1 MSLHRRFRLVISP
14 FVLVIAACSSKDR
27 RPPPPPPP
35 VAPQL
40 AHGTQA
46 DLARELDEAEHR
58 GTWQE
63 VKRRWQGQ
71 RLRWTVTRHA
81 ALCGTAERCNVA
93 AFPVQR
99 PAQNGWMPLLQ
110 FAPNQWNALVASC
123 GDRADCEVTIEG
135 TLVELDASGE
145 RATKMRFGDVSLATG
160 KLASR

>member
-1 MSLHRRFRLVISP
+1 MSLHRLIPIVLVIS
-14 FVLVIAACSSKDR
+14 ACSSKDR

-35 VAPQL
+35 AAPQL
-40 AHGTQA
+40 AHATQA

-63 VKRRWQGQ
+63 VRRRWQGQ

-81 ALCGTAERCNVA
+81 VLCGTAERCNVA

-99 PAQNGWMPLLQ
+99 PAQQGWMPLLQ
-110 FAPNQWNALVASC
+110 FAPGQFDALVASC
-123 GDRADCEVTIEG
+123 GDRESCDVTIEG

-145 RATKMRFGDVSLATG
+145 RATKLRFSDVSLAGG